1 MSTRI
6 NIQQVEPTAFKAM
19 YGLANYVQNSQV
31 SKTHQHLIKIKAS
44 MINGCAF
51 CLNMHTREAKKD
63 GETEQRIYLL
73 SAWRETT
80 LYTEEERA
88 ILALTEEIT
97 LVQNHVSEETYK
109 TAERLFNPNHLAQI
123 IVAIVAIN
131 AWNRIA
137 ITTELP
143 LD

>member
-6 NIQQVEPTAFKAM
+6 NIQQVEPAAYKAM
-19 YGLANYVQNSQV
+19 FALEGYLQTSQL
-31 SKTHQHLIKIKAS
+31 SKTHKDLIKIKAS
-44 MINGCAF
+44 LINGCAY
-51 CLNMHTREAKKD
+51 CINMHTQEARKH
-63 GETEQRIYLL
+63 GETDQRIYLL

-88 ILALTEEIT
+88 LLALTEEVT
-97 LVQNHVSEETYK
+97 LIQNHVSEETYK
-109 TAERLFNPNHLAQI
+109 TAERLFGANYLSHI
-123 IVAIVAIN
+123 IMAIVTIN

-143 LD
+143 LE

>member
-6 NIQQVEPTAFKAM
+6 NIQQVEPAAFKAM

-31 SKTHQHLIKIKAS
+31 SKIHQHLIKIKAS

-97 LVQNHVSEETYK
+97 SIQNHVSEETYK
-109 TAERLFNPNHLAQI
+109 AAERLFDANHLAQI

>member
-6 NIQQVEPTAFKAM
+6 NIQQVEPAAFKAM

-31 SKTHQHLIKIKAS
+31 SKIHQHLIKIRAS

-51 CLNMHTREAKKD
+51 CINMHTREAKKD

-109 TAERLFNPNHLAQI
+109 AAERLFSPNHLAQI

-137 ITTELP
+137 ISTELP